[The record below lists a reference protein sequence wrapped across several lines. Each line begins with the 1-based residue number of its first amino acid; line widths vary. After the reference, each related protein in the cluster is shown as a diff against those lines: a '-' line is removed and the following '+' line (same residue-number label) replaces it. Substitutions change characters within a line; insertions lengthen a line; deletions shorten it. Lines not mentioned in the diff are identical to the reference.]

1 VMPTVM
7 VPTMATPTLVVP
19 TMVLPAMVAPT
30 IVTPTMV
37 TQFGRLFENYANS
50 EVSSGFIPSA
60 TSSHLF
66 RVFLVPLYGRELYPM
81 R

>member
-19 TMVLPAMVAPT
+19 TMVLHAMVAPT
-30 IVTPTMV
+30 VV
-37 TQFGRLFENYANS
+37 TQFGRRFENYANS

-60 TSSHLF
+60 TH
-66 RVFLVPLYGRELYPM
+66 VFGLPR
-81 R
+81 